1 MYKLLGGLKDYLKWQ
16 DIATDNAVFR
26 LHNVF
31 TTVLLLTCSVIITAT
46 QYVGNPIQ
54 CIVGKGLPAHAIN
67 TYCWITST
75 FTMPDAYL
83 REVGTQVAHP
93 GVDNDYGEEN
103 HKKYY
108 TYYQWVCFVLFFQA
122 LLCYLPKY
130 IWDTLEGG
138 LMRSIVMGLNIG
150 ICHEEEKCNKKKI
163 IIDYLIRHVRRHN
176 MYAIRYWVCEA
187 LCLVNIIAQLYF
199 MDHFFDGEFFS
210 YGLRVMAFSE
220 QAQEDR
226 VDPMVYVFPR
236 VTKCTFHKY
245 GPSGTIQKHDSLCIL
260 PLNIVNEK
268 TYIFL
273 WFWFIILA
281 TLLSL
286 LLVYRVVIIAVPAVR
301 PYLLNARNR
310 MVPREIAAAVSRK
323 TDVGDWWILYML
335 GQNMDPIIY
344 REVVSEL
351 AKKIETAASNSP

>member
-1 MYKLLGGLKDYLKWQ
+1 M
-16 DIATDNAVFR
+16 F
-26 LHNVF
+26 
-31 TTVLLLTCSVIITAT
+31 IITG
-46 QYVGNPIQ
+46 QFCFFKQ
-54 CIVGKGLPAHAIN
+54 HAHLVVY
-67 TYCWITST
+67 TVHPKFSSPVF
-75 FTMPDAYL
+75 FTGISIYFLNSYL
-83 REVGTQVAHP
+83 NSCCHF
-93 GVDNDYGEEN
+93 
-103 HKKYY
+103 
-108 TYYQWVCFVLFFQA
+108 CFQ
-122 LLCYLPKY
+122 
-130 IWDTLEGG
+130 
-138 LMRSIVMGLNIG
+138 
-150 ICHEEEKCNKKKI
+150 
-163 IIDYLIRHVRRHN
+163 RHN
-176 MYAIRYWVCEA
+176 MYAIRYWACEA

-199 MDHFFDGEFFS
+199 MNHFFDGEFFS
-210 YGLRVMAFSE
+210 YGLRVMTFSE

-310 MVPREIAAAVSRK
+310 MVPREIAQAVSRK
-323 TDVGDWWILYML
+323 TDIGDWWILYML

-344 REVVSEL
+344 REVVAEL

>member
-1 MYKLLGGLKDYLKWQ
+1 MHSQWSALASYSSFLTHF
-16 DIATDNAVFR
+16 IFVF
-26 LHNVF
+26 
-31 TTVLLLTCSVIITAT
+31 
-46 QYVGNPIQ
+46 Q
-54 CIVGKGLPAHAIN
+54 
-67 TYCWITST
+67 
-75 FTMPDAYL
+75 
-83 REVGTQVAHP
+83 
-93 GVDNDYGEEN
+93 
-103 HKKYY
+103 
-108 TYYQWVCFVLFFQA
+108 
-122 LLCYLPKY
+122 
-130 IWDTLEGG
+130 
-138 LMRSIVMGLNIG
+138 
-150 ICHEEEKCNKKKI
+150 
-163 IIDYLIRHVRRHN
+163 RHN

-210 YGLRVMAFSE
+210 YGLRVMTFSE

-236 VTKCTFHKY
+236 VTKCTFYKY
-245 GPSGTIQKHDSLCIL
+245 GPSGSIQKHDSLCIL

-310 MVPREIAAAVSRK
+310 MVPREVAAALSRK
-323 TDVGDWWILYML
+323 TDIGDWWILYML

-344 REVVSEL
+344 REVVAEL

>member
-1 MYKLLGGLKDYLKWQ
+1 
-16 DIATDNAVFR
+16 
-26 LHNVF
+26 
-31 TTVLLLTCSVIITAT
+31 
-46 QYVGNPIQ
+46 
-54 CIVGKGLPAHAIN
+54 
-67 TYCWITST
+67 
-75 FTMPDAYL
+75 
-83 REVGTQVAHP
+83 
-93 GVDNDYGEEN
+93 
-103 HKKYY
+103 
-108 TYYQWVCFVLFFQA
+108 
-122 LLCYLPKY
+122 
-130 IWDTLEGG
+130 
-138 LMRSIVMGLNIG
+138 
-150 ICHEEEKCNKKKI
+150 
-163 IIDYLIRHVRRHN
+163 
-176 MYAIRYWVCEA
+176 MYAIRYWACEA

-210 YGLRVMAFSE
+210 YGWRVMAFSE

-245 GPSGTIQKHDSLCIL
+245 GPSGTIQKHDSLCVL

-286 LLVYRVVIIAVPAVR
+286 LLIYRVVIIAVPAVR

-323 TDVGDWWILYML
+323 TDIGDWWILYML

-344 REVVSEL
+344 REVVAEL

>member
-1 MYKLLGGLKDYLKWQ
+1 MVGGLYSSP
-16 DIATDNAVFR
+16 TFSSPVF
-26 LHNVF
+26 F
-31 TTVLLLTCSVIITAT
+31 TGISIYFLNSCLNSCRHL
-46 QYVGNPIQ
+46 
-54 CIVGKGLPAHAIN
+54 
-67 TYCWITST
+67 
-75 FTMPDAYL
+75 
-83 REVGTQVAHP
+83 
-93 GVDNDYGEEN
+93 
-103 HKKYY
+103 
-108 TYYQWVCFVLFFQA
+108 CFQ
-122 LLCYLPKY
+122 
-130 IWDTLEGG
+130 
-138 LMRSIVMGLNIG
+138 
-150 ICHEEEKCNKKKI
+150 
-163 IIDYLIRHVRRHN
+163 RHN
-176 MYAIRYWVCEA
+176 MYAIRYWACEA

-210 YGLRVMAFSE
+210 YGLRVMTFSE

-245 GPSGTIQKHDSLCIL
+245 GPSGTIQKHDSLCVL

-301 PYLLNARNR
+301 PFLLNARNR

-323 TDVGDWWILYML
+323 TDIGDWWILYML

>member
-1 MYKLLGGLKDYLKWQ
+1 
-16 DIATDNAVFR
+16 
-26 LHNVF
+26 
-31 TTVLLLTCSVIITAT
+31 
-46 QYVGNPIQ
+46 
-54 CIVGKGLPAHAIN
+54 
-67 TYCWITST
+67 
-75 FTMPDAYL
+75 
-83 REVGTQVAHP
+83 
-93 GVDNDYGEEN
+93 
-103 HKKYY
+103 
-108 TYYQWVCFVLFFQA
+108 
-122 LLCYLPKY
+122 
-130 IWDTLEGG
+130 
-138 LMRSIVMGLNIG
+138 MRSIVMGLNIG